1 MTVKLRLQ
9 RYGTKKRPYYRIVAT
24 SSTVK
29 RDGQFLEIVGLY
41 HPLVKDGAKQVR
53 LEKDKIDTWLKKGA
67 QPSETVRSILSKAG
81 IWKPFAEAKALKDG
95 ALQKKKN
102 EKAKAKR
109 AKAPSAAK

>member
-29 RDGQFLEIVGLY
+29 RDGQFLDIVGLY
-41 HPLVKDGAKQVR
+41 HPLVKEGQQVR
-53 LEKDKIDTWLKKGA
+53 LEKDKIETWLKKGA
-67 QPSETVRSILSKAG
+67 QPSDTVKNILSKAG

-95 ALQKKKN
+95 AKQKRQN

-109 AKAPSAAK
+109 PAK

>member
-9 RYGTKKRPYYRIVAT
+9 RYGTKKKPYYRIVAA

-29 RDGQFLEIVGLY
+29 RDGQFLDIVGLY
-41 HPLVKDGAKQVR
+41 HPLVKEGQQVR
-53 LEKDKIDTWLKKGA
+53 LEKDKIVNWLGKGA
-67 QPSETVRSILSKAG
+67 QPSDTVKNILSKAG

-95 ALQKKKN
+95 AKQKRLN

-109 AKAPSAAK
+109 AAK

>member
-29 RDGQFLEIVGLY
+29 RDGQFLDIVGLY
-41 HPLVKDGAKQVR
+41 HPLVKDGSQVR
-53 LEKDKIDTWLKKGA
+53 LEKEKISSWLSKGA
-67 QPSETVRSILSKAG
+67 QPSDTVRSILSKAG

-95 ALQKKKN
+95 ARPL
-102 EKAKAKR
+102 ASR
-109 AKAPSAAK
+109 RSAFPA

>member
-29 RDGQFLEIVGLY
+29 RDGQFLDIVGLY
-41 HPLVKDGAKQVR
+41 HPLVKDGSQVR
-53 LEKDKIDTWLKKGA
+53 LEKEKISTWLSKGA
-67 QPSETVRSILSKAG
+67 QPSDTVRSILSKAG

-95 ALQKKKN
+95 ARQKKAN

-109 AKAPSAAK
+109 AK

>member
-41 HPLVKDGAKQVR
+41 HPLVKDGNQVR
-53 LEKDKIDTWLKKGA
+53 LEKDKIATWLNKGA

-81 IWKPFAEAKALKDG
+81 IWKPFADAKALKAG
-95 ALQKKKN
+95 ARQKKAN

-109 AKAPSAAK
+109 AK

>member
-29 RDGQFLEIVGLY
+29 RDGKFLEIVGLY
-41 HPLVKDGAKQVR
+41 HPLVKEGSQVR
-53 LEKDKIDTWLKKGA
+53 LEKEKIETWLQKGA
-67 QPSETVRSILSKAG
+67 QPSDTVRNLLSKAG
-81 IWKPFAEAKALKDG
+81 VWKPFADAKALKDG
-95 ALQKKKN
+95 ARQKRLN

-109 AKAPSAAK
+109 AAK

>member
-9 RYGTKKRPYYRIVAT
+9 RYGTKKKPYYRIVAT
-24 SSTVK
+24 TSTVK

-41 HPLVKDGAKQVR
+41 HPLVKEGQQVR

-67 QPSETVRSILSKAG
+67 QPSDTVKNILSKAG
-81 IWKPFAEAKALKDG
+81 IWKPFAEAKALRDG
-95 ALQKKKN
+95 AKQKRLN

-109 AKAPSAAK
+109 KAA